1 MFVNPATLAGGEL
14 SAGARARI
22 FPLPPRRPAAPHKIT
37 GRREGEQRADGRPER
52 AQRSTMSPS
61 PVSLLSQRM
70 PEELE
75 RRLDHVEATAREE
88 LVELHAALAT
98 DLVSI
103 LSPRMSFDEAI
114 ERYLGSMNLG
124 GDDAEAVGTRAVA
137 LMSEEEI
144 REDIEREPHRG
155 WGFDWRYATPLGAI
169 RFIQRHRKRSAE
181 EQLWMEL
188 AAARAEEKLADAH
201 ALKARAFVEILKDE
215 VDPTTAVEHYV
226 ERLKLPEIRARIVYQ
241 RVLARLAEEGLLPR
255 LHDDE
260 DDDAAATASPPTASA
275 DAGTP
280 AGADAQRQ
288 PGAS

>member
-1 MFVNPATLAGGEL
+1 
-14 SAGARARI
+14 
-22 FPLPPRRPAAPHKIT
+22 
-37 GRREGEQRADGRPER
+37 
-52 AQRSTMSPS
+52 MSPS

-114 ERYLGSMNLG
+114 ERYLESMNLG

-144 REDIEREPHRG
+144 REDIEREPYRG

-169 RFIQRHRKRSAE
+169 RFIRRHRKRSAE
-181 EQLWMEL
+181 EHLWLEL
-188 AAARAEEKLADAH
+188 AAARAEERVVDAH
-201 ALKARAFVEILKDE
+201 AKFAMRFVEILEEHDE
-215 VDPTTAVEHYV
+215 EPPRAIELYV
-226 ERLKLPEIRARIVYQ
+226 ERLRLPEIRARLVYQ
-241 RVLARLAEEGLLPR
+241 RVLAGLAETLLPN
-255 LHDDE
+255 LYDE
-260 DDDAAATASPPTASA
+260 DDEEEEPIPDIGRRAAEGGS
-275 DAGTP
+275 D
-280 AGADAQRQ
+280 
-288 PGAS
+288 